1 MTKSLSLLLSGG
13 LGNQLF
19 QVASAISLST
29 DLGYELALDTSA
41 FKTYKKHPLLV
52 SEIFHD
58 IPVRT
63 SAPWFYLSLKESS
76 PSFDHCLLD
85 RLRSLS
91 LFSSSTVV
99 LSGYLQSLS
108 YFSHYL
114 PSISL
119 RINDYCDALFSTDL
133 VGLRKHLS
141 SALGVHIRR
150 GDKLSALN
158 QSIYGSSS
166 LQTIKSNIINAFS
179 SSSCDSIVLF
189 GDDPCFLSLVAN
201 ELNSVIPAVSF
212 PNLSDFSAP
221 LFDIYSLSLCK
232 SLFLSNSTFAL
243 WSAYISKS
251 KLVFYP
257 FPFYPFPRHESVESH
272 LLEDLI
278 LPHWISYDSW
288 F

>member
-76 PSFDHCLLD
+76 PGFDHCLLD

-91 LFSSSTVV
+91 LISSSTVV

-119 RINDYCDALFSTDL
+119 RINDYFDALFSSDL
-133 VGLRKHLS
+133 VGLRKSLS
-141 SALGVHIRR
+141 SALEFIFVVVI
-150 GDKLSALN
+150 
-158 QSIYGSSS
+158 
-166 LQTIKSNIINAFS
+166 
-179 SSSCDSIVLF
+179 SC
-189 GDDPCFLSLVAN
+189 
-201 ELNSVIPAVSF
+201 
-212 PNLSDFSAP
+212 
-221 LFDIYSLSLCK
+221 
-232 SLFLSNSTFAL
+232 
-243 WSAYISKS
+243 
-251 KLVFYP
+251 
-257 FPFYPFPRHESVESH
+257 
-272 LLEDLI
+272 
-278 LPHWISYDSW
+278 LP
-288 F
+288 